1 MILARVWLKEVE
13 MKRKFSLPVM
23 LVGVLVL
30 GTAAAL
36 VVDWISDRNQ
46 AQVLTI
52 ATASRDG
59 EYDRFAQALA
69 KVVALHQPRLRLQVR
84 QTSGSRE
91 NMTLL
96 ESRQVELAIAQSDT
110 PALPSVQAVAALF
123 PEAFHLIVQPN
134 SGIQTVPDLK
144 GKRVAL
150 MPKDSGSYIFFWK
163 LLKHY
168 GLTQKEV
175 QGIPLDPAAAQA
187 QFQQERVDALFRSIA
202 PGNQGMQALIQTSQA
217 RLIAL
222 DQVAAL
228 QLTYP
233 YLQRLQIPKG
243 LYSGNPAIPP
253 QDLTAASVRALLLT
267 HQEVD
272 PELIY
277 LLTRTLYEYRN
288 ELSNLNPRAA
298 TISPTTSANS
308 LGLPL
313 NPGAEAFYTK
323 NEPSF
328 LERYAESIALL
339 ITVAGITVSCLWQ
352 LRMHLARKQ
361 KNRADAY
368 NIKVLDLVDQ
378 ISSCTSLADLAA
390 FRRQLFEIFKRVV
403 QDLDQDKLSP
413 ESFQAFAVSWQVTM
427 TTIRDREALL
437 LQQQSDRPAKQL
449 GNSEG

>member
-1 MILARVWLKEVE
+1 
-13 MKRKFSLPVM
+13 MKRKSWLPA
-23 LVGVLVL
+23 LL
-30 GTAAAL
+30 GGIL
-36 VVDWISDRNQ
+36 VVGTGAIVVANWISDQ
-46 AQVLTI
+46 TQVEVLTI

-59 EYDRFAQALA
+59 EYDSFAQALA
-69 KVVALHQPRLRLQVR
+69 KVVALHQPRLRLQLR

-91 NMTLL
+91 NMSLL

-110 PALPSVQAVAALF
+110 PATPSVQAVAALF

-134 SGIQTVPDLK
+134 SGIQTIPDLK

-163 LLKHY
+163 LIKHY
-168 GLTQKEV
+168 GLNPSDV
-175 QGIPLDPAAAQA
+175 QGIPLPPAAAQA
-187 QFQQERVDALFRSIA
+187 QFRQGQVDGLFRSIA
-202 PGNQGMQALIQTSQA
+202 PGNQGMQALIQATQA
-217 RLIAL
+217 RLVPV

-233 YLQRLQIPKG
+233 YLQRLNIPKG

-267 HQEVD
+267 HQDVD

-288 ELSNLNPRAA
+288 ELSALNPRAA
-298 TISPTTSANS
+298 AISPTTSADS

-313 NPGAEAFYTK
+313 NPGAEAYYTK
-323 NEPSF
+323 NEPTF

-339 ITVAGITVSCLWQ
+339 ITVAGITISCLWQ
-352 LRMHLARKQ
+352 LRLYLARKQ

-368 NIKVLDLVDQ
+368 NLKVLDLVDR
-378 ISSCTSLADLAA
+378 ISTSFNLADLAA
-390 FRRQLFEIFKRVV
+390 FRSQLLEIFKRVI
-403 QDLDQDKLSP
+403 QDLDQDKLTP
-413 ESFQAFAVSWQVTM
+413 ESFQAFAAAWQVTM
-427 TTIRDREALL
+427 HTIRDREALL
-437 LQQQSDRPAKQL
+437 LQRGERQL
-449 GNSEG
+449 AIKKPSRTEE